1 MTYKPAPI
9 DVSHIKLSLEIRQ
22 LTEQLAK
29 NAHEVWA
36 QERIAQG
43 WRFGMERSD
52 PRKEHPSLVPYE
64 ELPES
69 EKVYDRNTAMGT
81 LKAVQAFGYRLV
93 KSGEGDQ
100 DEP

>member
-9 DVSHIKLSLEIRQ
+9 DVSHIELSPEIRG

-43 WRFGMERSD
+43 WRFGSERND
-52 PRKEHPSLVPYE
+52 RRKEHPSLIPYE
-64 ELPES
+64 SLPES
-69 EKVYDRNTAMGT
+69 EKIYDRNTAMGT
-81 LKAVQAFGYRLV
+81 LKAVQALGYRVL
-93 KSGEGDQ
+93 KAGEKN
-100 DEP
+100 